1 MAVNGAALV
10 VDSGAL
16 DTALLLRARL
26 GVVLGVRVTAVV
38 LGVVTTVVTLG
49 VGTVVVSVL
58 ADSRLNVGG
67 NVEGAVTKADS
78 VLLLADLDISTGDS
92 AALIV
97 DSCALDAAL
106 LISVNDLLLA
116 VVVVLGVVVVLAVLA
131 LVLLVVGLLVLAN
144 ARLHVRGDIE
154 GAVTEA
160 SSVRRLADLDI
171 GARVRAALIVDGGA
185 LSAAVFGSVVT
196 LVVRRRRR
204 RVVASLVVRAVLLVE
219 VALVVLV
226 LVVDV
231 VLLVVLAGGGLG
243 VERVVSE
250 ADSVRRLA
258 DRDVGT
264 RVAAALIVDSGTFV
278 TADLRSVAAAA
289 SDGALA
295 TLGRVGLVLA
305 GAGLDVGVD
314 VEGVEAKADGVAL
327 LADSDVSTGDGAALV
342 VNGDTLV
349 GADLGAGGLGGLDH
363 GGHGHGGGVSDGV
376 GEDSGDDRG
385 GDVHATSG
393 GGEVLSGG
401 TRSHLSQSTRA
412 HGHGQKTGQSVGVSH
427 LDRSDTVKRECVKL
441 DKKQKQLKS
450 E

>member
-1 MAVNGAALV
+1 M
-10 VDSGAL
+10 
-16 DTALLLRARL
+16 
-26 GVVLGVRVTAVV
+26 
-38 LGVVTTVVTLG
+38 LGVVTLVGVVALVVTLG
-49 VGTVVVSVL
+49 VVARAAGL
-58 ADSRLNVGG
+58 ANGRLHIGG

-78 VLLLADLDISTGDS
+78 VLLLADSDISTRDS

-106 LISVNDLLLA
+106 LISDNNLLLA
-116 VVVVLGVVVVLAVLA
+116 IVVVLGVVVVLAVLA
-131 LVLLVVGLLVLAN
+131 LVLLVVGLLVLADS
-144 ARLHVRGDIE
+144 RLDKGGDIE
-154 GAVTEA
+154 GAVAEA
-160 SSVRRLADLDI
+160 NSVLLLADLNI
-171 GARVRAALIVDGGA
+171 GTRVRAALIVDGGA

-196 LVVRRRRR
+196 LVVRRRTR

-243 VERVVSE
+243 VERVVTE
-250 ADSVRRLA
+250 TDSVRGLA
-258 DRDVGT
+258 DGDVGT
-264 RVAAALIVDSGTFV
+264 GVAAALVVDSGTFV
-278 TADLRSVAAAA
+278 ATDLGSVAASA
-289 SDGALA
+289 SNGALA
-295 TLGRVGLVLA
+295 TLMLGRVRVVLA
-305 GAGLDVGVD
+305 GGGLDVGVD

-327 LADSDVSTGDGAALV
+327 LADSDVSAGNGAALV
-342 VNGDTLV
+342 VDGDTLV

-376 GEDSGDDRG
+376 GDDTGDRG